1 VSAADSK
8 RRERLHALGVYAAA
22 VVIIAVAIASDF
34 ALTATILAVPFL
46 LFSFAVLLVSW
57 VGGAVPG
64 IVTLLMCVVIGNVVL
79 REPIGQFTG
88 ERDALVAGAFILF
101 IGGIVIYLISSH
113 QAALMRERREHER
126 RLLLAEVGSTLDRS
140 LDYETTLS
148 TVAHR
153 MVPQLADWCSVY
165 MLEDGSL
172 RRIAMA
178 AVVPEKISL
187 TRELAERHPLDMQA
201 TRGVGAV
208 LRTGEPEL
216 VSNVERA
223 TLETEFPDEDVRA
236 KLLGLGI
243 CSYMVVPIRRE
254 SGEVMGAIALAM
266 AESRRRYDSDDL
278 DVALALASRAALAIE
293 HAQLYCEARTERE
306 RAEKASRA
314 KDQFLAMLGHE
325 LRNPLA
331 PIRTALEL
339 METRDSAAFSK
350 ERRVITRQL
359 DQLISLVD
367 DLLDVSRIARGKVE
381 LHREPLTVHEV
392 VTKGIELASPLIE
405 ARRHQLRVEVD
416 PELLVDGDPA
426 RLAQVVS
433 NLVVN
438 AAKYTEPDGHIV
450 VTGSVSGTRRGS
462 PSATTA
468 SGSPRTCC
476 PTCST
481 CSCRHRSRSID
492 RAVGSGSGSRS

>member
-1 VSAADSK
+1 MSAADSK
-8 RRERLHALGVYAAA
+8 RRERLHALGAYAAA

-64 IVTLLMCVVIGNVVL
+64 IVTLLVCVLIGNVVL

-223 TLETEFPDEDVRA
+223 TLETEFPDEEVRA

-306 RAEKASRA
+306 RAEKASHA

-339 METRDSAAFSK
+339 MEMRDSAAFSK
-350 ERRVITRQL
+350 ERRVITR
-359 DQLISLVD
+359 
-367 DLLDVSRIARGKVE
+367 
-381 LHREPLTVHEV
+381 
-392 VTKGIELASPLIE
+392 
-405 ARRHQLRVEVD
+405 
-416 PELLVDGDPA
+416 
-426 RLAQVVS
+426 
-433 NLVVN
+433 
-438 AAKYTEPDGHIV
+438 
-450 VTGSVSGTRRGS
+450 
-462 PSATTA
+462 
-468 SGSPRTCC
+468 
-476 PTCST
+476 
-481 CSCRHRSRSID
+481 
-492 RAVGSGSGSRS
+492 